1 MANPLPFPQDAQSGD
16 GYPAVQDFSHIRAT
30 PSPNWSALPQDVAIL
45 EGQWSLSAVGD
56 VDGMLRDLLP
66 SRQ

>member
-30 PSPNWSALPQDVAIL
+30 PSPNWSTLPQDVAIL
-45 EGQWSLSAVGD
+45 EGQWPLSAVGD
-56 VDGMLRDLLP
+56 VDRMVRLLP